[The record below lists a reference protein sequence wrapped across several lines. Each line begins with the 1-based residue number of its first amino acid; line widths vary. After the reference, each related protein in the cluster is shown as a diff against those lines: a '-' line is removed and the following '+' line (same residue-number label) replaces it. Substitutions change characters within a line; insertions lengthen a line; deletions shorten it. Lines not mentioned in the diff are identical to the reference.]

1 MRGRSQRDRRSGDRR
16 HSLRFRLLV
25 GGAIWTLVALNVV
38 GVTIAKVFKEIARE
52 RSVAE
57 LIAERDRVAAFPLD
71 RLPPPPGV
79 FDERVG
85 RYWWIEFADGRSA
98 GSTALNGAIPK
109 TEGDAGETI
118 GPLGSPIAF
127 AAGTVDAVGE
137 TARVVVA
144 AETEDTRSLVR
155 ALHHPLVTGML
166 LLTLLFLV
174 AVALQ
179 VEFGLRP
186 LALLTRRLDEMRAGR
201 LSRLPPEHPP
211 EIARL
216 VEALNA
222 LRDADAER
230 TTRAELQAGNL
241 AHALKTDL
249 AALAVDLEEMT
260 ADRLDETRER
270 ALETITR
277 AARRV
282 DHHAAR
288 ARAATRGDVLSRT
301 PAAPVLARLVGVLNR
316 LHADRGIVIAGDFD
330 DDATFPGD
338 ERDLEE
344 IVGNLADNA
353 AKWCRTRVLVRARVE
368 SDVLTIVVEDDGPGL
383 PPRERERVTA
393 PGVRLDE
400 SVPGTGLG
408 LAVARDLV
416 ELRGG
421 ALSLETADSG
431 GLRAVVRFPPT

>member
-1 MRGRSQRDRRSGDRR
+1 MRGRFRRARGSGDRR

-25 GGAIWTLVALNVV
+25 GGAIWTLLALNVV

-57 LIAERDRVAAFPLD
+57 LTAERDRVAAFPLE

-79 FDERVG
+79 FDERTG

-98 GSTALNGAIPK
+98 GSTALNGFVPK
-109 TEGDAGETI
+109 VEGDAGEAI

-137 TARVVVA
+137 AARLVVA
-144 AETEDTRSLVR
+144 AETEDRRSLIR
-155 ALHHPLVTGML
+155 ALHHPLVTGL
-166 LLTLLFLV
+166 LLLALLFLV

-186 LALLTRRLDEMRAGR
+186 LVLLTRRLDEMRAGR

-249 AALAVDLEEMT
+249 AALAVDMEEMT

-288 ARAATRGDVLSRT
+288 ARAATGGDVLSR
-301 PAAPVLARLVGVLNR
+301 ASVAPVLERLVGVLNR
-316 LHADRGIVIAGDFD
+316 LHAHRGIVIEGRFD
-330 DDATFPGD
+330 ADAMFPGD

-353 AKWCRTRVLVRARVE
+353 AKWCRTRALVRALVE
-368 SDVLTIVVEDDGPGL
+368 NDVLTIMVEDDGPGL
-383 PPRERERVTA
+383 PPEERERVTS

-431 GLRAVVRFPPT
+431 GLRAVVRLPLG